1 MVGMFDQDVNEKN
14 SLKYPKLYTPGLQST
29 LFNKLEFA
37 RSALQ
42 GVVSSL
48 VLFFICCGESFDP
61 QWSFFNR
68 TYTNKAS
75 FLIFLGAYF
84 DKITSDGISLS
95 DQMLLGSVVA
105 TNLVVVVTSQVKL

>member
-1 MVGMFDQDVNEKN
+1 MAHFLDDSNSNWTFQPLYEPFFIALYNVFYTSFPVLMVGMFDQDVNDKN

-48 VLFFICCGESFDP
+48 VLFFICCGK
-61 QWSFFNR
+61 
-68 TYTNKAS
+68 Y
-75 FLIFLGAYF
+75 
-84 DKITSDGISLS
+84 
-95 DQMLLGSVVA
+95 
-105 TNLVVVVTSQVKL
+105 